1 MLSRKGGLNTAH
13 RPRQSGLFLMTENIK
28 TVEDLLSELSMIE
41 MESQRLLDDE
51 SCRVVAEADNRG
63 LLTDDEWTR
72 IKQLLLE
79 ALAFLSSPQK
89 SSTNIIGG
97 KVAIDPDTDPRNAD
111 WLRIDAAHL
120 LSGHLLPTDR
130 VFGTHKDNGH

>member
-1 MLSRKGGLNTAH
+1 MI
-13 RPRQSGLFLMTENIK
+13 ENIK

-51 SCRVVAEADNRG
+51 SWRVVAEAYSRG
-63 LLTDDEWTR
+63 LLTDDEWAR
-72 IKQLLLE
+72 IKQLLRE

-89 SSTNIIGG
+89 SSTDIIDG
-97 KVAIDPDTDPRNAD
+97 KVVIDPDADPRNAD
-111 WLRIDAAHL
+111 WLRIDAAHR

-130 VFGTHKDNGH
+130 VFGTHKDIGH